1 MSPGKSSQSANSEV
15 KIRVVMQGGRKVREE
30 LVTTGQ
36 FFSEHLGRK
45 VAGTSVRS
53 TDLGVRSLIR
63 SLLDLRVIVA
73 TVGKA
78 LISGL
83 AITAFFGAMFAVV
96 SAVKSLFV
104 DVAEFALKTTSQ
116 LKEMHLGL
124 QALLA
129 TTSEFAL
136 GIKKNFELA
145 GRAAGQLREELIALD
160 PRTLGGLK
168 ELQVATQALLAT
180 GAQGMVSSTNAAEE
194 LAGVASLLV
203 NTVVL
208 VTGRVNDQRQIFSEI
223 KELMLGNVRAQ
234 NQVAQ
239 LIASQVGDLDTWLDR
254 ARKNKSL
261 FEDIEAVLG
270 GINEAAD
277 EFLNTMTSI
286 ETSEE
291 SLAMLI
297 AESAYGDRV
306 DSIIRRK
313 RELLEYTDKN
323 MDAIVRFKKELSG
336 WAFIWQRIVILAG
349 NLYATLQTMVGGAW
363 LLFDKMTNRI
373 LDSWERIKLLS
384 SGELPGLPTQE
395 DGGGSLGLTRSMV
408 FLDSIKDGVKKLSSE
423 TKQLTEDLRRSVRD
437 TMGEIAGALFD
448 LSNKLSDYN
457 KDLLEPLRE
466 AIGLAEKIRDD
477 ENSFSLGTRIEAA
490 KNAIEWKKQL
500 YTEEANLIKLRDNE
514 LTTLEQKIEETNKKT
529 EASYSKALFRYRMFA
544 IKVSNEI
551 AEANVKSG
559 EKITDGIARQFLARI
574 KLVKRV
580 AAALVDLHGVNIAG
594 YTNTLTAEERI
605 AKAHSD
611 AISRMNK
618 ILHILKEANVAVAL
632 RDQVEKVVLDRLNK
646 QTEAMTKQSQ
656 LQDSLAEGRQLI
668 RRFSLQREGVIL
680 PGDESIGFKELMGER
695 KSRTQ
700 QLSGLRA
707 DKDTSPADIRE
718 AETLVASLES
728 ELRNLLSTA
737 NSVASVIG
745 GALTKAVLTV
755 TEKGGTIMDF
765 FRNLRANLKA
775 VGEQMMFAFGQAFA
789 NAIQNLI
796 LGTGSMKE
804 AIGGLI
810 IAVGNLA
817 IALGTILILGSIF
830 FGFGSI
836 PIGIALIAAGAGMIA
851 LGALLG
857 GSGPQGGALGA
868 KPNATNQS
876 PTFSFNQAQ
885 VDVQQG
891 QARSNSDLVQAT
903 SSLADAHRNLES
915 MPPGV
920 VVKKGNTENGG
931 LLTSVSRES
940 GQGRQFVAQTN
951 LAKNLRGI

>member
-53 TDLGVRSLIR
+53 TDLGVKSLIR

-83 AITAFFGAMFAVV
+83 AITAFFGAMFAAV

-194 LAGVASLLV
+194 LAGAASLLV

-239 LIASQVGDLDTWLDR
+239 LIASQVGDLDAWLAK
-254 ARKNKSL
+254 ARKNRSL
-261 FEDIEAVLG
+261 VEDIEAVLG

-286 ETSEE
+286 QTSEE

-297 AESAYGDRV
+297 AKSAYGDRV
-306 DSIIRRK
+306 DSIIRKK
-313 RELLEYTDKN
+313 RELLDYTEAN
-323 MDAIVRFKKELSG
+323 MKAIVRFKKELSG

-363 LLFDKMTNRI
+363 LLFDKITNRI

-408 FLDSIKDGVKKLSSE
+408 VLDGVRGGVKELNSE
-423 TKQLTEDLRRSVRD
+423 IEQLAEELRKSVRD
-437 TMGEIAGALFD
+437 TMGEIPGALFD
-448 LSNKLSDYN
+448 LGNRLSDYN
-457 KDLLEPLRE
+457 KNVLEPLSRSIDE
-466 AIGLAEKIRDD
+466 ARQIGNAKDQYSLEVRIGALRDVIKW
-477 ENSFSLGTRIEAA
+477 S
-490 KNAIEWKKQL
+490 KQL
-500 YTEEANLIKLRDNE
+500 YAAEANLIKLRDNN
-514 LTTLEQKIEETNKKT
+514 LTILRQKIEETNKKT
-529 EASYSKALFRYRMFA
+529 DKSYAETIFKARISY
-544 IKVSNEI
+544 IKAFNDI
-551 AEANVKSG
+551 AEANVKMG
-559 EKITDGIARQFLARI
+559 EKINDGIAKQFLEQI
-574 KLVKRV
+574 KTVKRI
-580 AAALVDLHGVNIAG
+580 AAALIDLHGINIAG

-605 AKAHSD
+605 AEARED

-618 ILHILKEANVAVAL
+618 ILHILKDANVAVAL
-632 RDQVEKVVLDRLNK
+632 RDQVEKVVLDRLNDQHKVMLK
-646 QTEAMTKQSQ
+646 QAR
-656 LQDSLAEGRQLI
+656 LQESLAEGRQLI
-668 RRFSLQREGVIL
+668 RRFRLQREGVIL
-680 PGDESIGFKELMGER
+680 PGDQPIGFKDLMGER
-695 KSRTQ
+695 QSRTQ
-700 QLSGLRA
+700 QLSDLRA
-707 DKDTSPADIRE
+707 DSDTSPADIRE
-718 AETLVASLES
+718 AETLVAALES

-755 TEKGGTIMDF
+755 TEKGGTLMDF

-891 QARSNSDLVQAT
+891 QSRSNADLVQAT

-940 GQGRQFVAQTN
+940 GQGKQFVAQTN